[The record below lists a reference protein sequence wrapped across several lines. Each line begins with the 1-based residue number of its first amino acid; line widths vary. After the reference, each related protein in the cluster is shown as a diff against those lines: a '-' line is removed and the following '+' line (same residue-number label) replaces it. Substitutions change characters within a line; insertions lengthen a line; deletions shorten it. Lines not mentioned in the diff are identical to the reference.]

1 MCGTNRRLGRI
12 LLLFRR
18 FQLIRGSGRGRSCR
32 TPAHSGTQS
41 EPHSKD
47 TTLGEGCAATQQTCP
62 SPLHPLPAPPRPL
75 PPSPPSL
82 RSFWGLPGGSLR
94 EGVTPYSV
102 PCKKPPERA
111 FGWPR
116 VVSDKP
122 TLGPDTSAVLVVLS
136 GRMVGA
142 CALAL
147 TALPPTLRYDLGS
160 AKCVAPNVWRQVS
173 ATCTESDRMQT
184 CSQLTHSLLECSR
197 GDALAT

>member
-41 EPHSKD
+41 EPHSKN
-47 TTLGEGCAATQQTCP
+47 TALGEGC
-62 SPLHPLPAPPRPL
+62 
-75 PPSPPSL
+75 PSPPSL

-116 VVSDKP
+116 VVGQTDP
-122 TLGPDTSAVLVVLS
+122 GP
-136 GRMVGA
+136 
-142 CALAL
+142 
-147 TALPPTLRYDLGS
+147 RY
-160 AKCVAPNVWRQVS
+160 
-173 ATCTESDRMQT
+173 
-184 CSQLTHSLLECSR
+184 
-197 GDALAT
+197 